1 MTDDNS
7 HPNDQQPTNNSI
19 TVQPDQAARA
29 GFEPVP
35 QSLVLGSELPK
46 NLTMAQKEQWIRQER
61 FLAGFREQGTMTHAA
76 TVSGVPTRTVVD
88 WRRLDNLGFNTRL
101 DAAVAAHADRMERV
115 LFDVAEA
122 TTTTT
127 NPAALIFT
135 MKGLKREKYGD
146 RVIDTDAR
154 DSGRTIASEVRAWRR
169 RTVVEEEV
177 VMEERSGQRR
187 RRE

>member
-1 MTDDNS
+1 MTNDNS
-7 HPNDQQPTNNSI
+7 RPNRPAANQPNDASI
-19 TVQPDQAARA
+19 TVPPDQAARA
-29 GFEPVP
+29 GFALQGFAAAPVT
-35 QSLVLGSELPK
+35 
-46 NLTMAQKEQWIRQER
+46 LTHAQKQLWRRQEA
-61 FLAGFREQGTMTHAA
+61 FLEAYRERGTILHAGDIAGIDRHSVYEW
-76 TVSGVPTRTVVD
+76 RTA
-88 WRRLDNLGFNTRL
+88 DNLGFVARF
-101 DAAVAAHADRMERV
+101 DEAVQAHADRMERV

-146 RVIDTDAR
+146 RVLDTDAR